1 MLTKS
6 TIRLITSLRQRKF
19 RCQEKLFVAEGPRL
33 VGEMLPAFRCR
44 LLLATQEWMTTEG
57 RQWHDKP
64 LQEVT
69 EAELERVS
77 TLKTP
82 QQVLALFEI
91 PENNDSERLLFDPQ
105 CLNIALDDVQDP
117 GNLGTIIRL
126 ADWFGVHHIWCSLHT
141 ADVWNPKV
149 VQATM
154 GALARV
160 SVHYVNL
167 PSFLSALPVDCP
179 TYGTS
184 LHGDSLWDM
193 PLDARGFIV
202 MGNEG
207 NGLSPEVE
215 SLCQQ
220 RVYIPNF
227 PAGQQTTESLNVA
240 MATGIV
246 LAEFRRR
253 QSLHR
258 P

>member
-19 RCQEKLFVAEGPRL
+19 RCQEMLFVAEGPRL
-33 VGEMLPAFRCR
+33 VGELLPAFKCR
-44 LLLATQEWMTTEG
+44 LLLATHEWMVTEG
-57 RQWHDKP
+57 QQWLDKP
-64 LQEVT
+64 VQEVT
-69 EAELERVS
+69 ETELERVS
-77 TLKTP
+77 ALKTP
-82 QQVLALFEI
+82 QQVVALFEI
-91 PENNDSERLLFDPQ
+91 PENNASEQLLFDPDS
-105 CLNIALDDVQDP
+105 LNIALDDVQDP

-126 ADWFGVHHIWCSLHT
+126 ADWFGVRHIWCSSHT

-160 SVHYVNL
+160 GVHYVNL
-167 PSFLSALPVDCP
+167 PSFLSAVPDECP
-179 TYGTS
+179 IYGTS
-184 LHGDSLWDM
+184 LQGDSLWDM
-193 PLDARGFIV
+193 PLDPRGVIV

-215 SLCQQ
+215 SYCRK
-220 RVYIPNF
+220 RVLIPNF
-227 PAGQQTTESLNVA
+227 PVGQQTTDSLNVA

-253 QSLHR
+253 QSLHF